1 MRKFHYRAGKNAMAA
16 LFMGALTIFCAM
28 LWWRSG
34 GFFSLA
40 GFLLFGAGAAKGA
53 TDAMSSEPAL
63 AFGDEGLRV
72 RTATGVQQVGW
83 KDVQHIGLEVFT
95 YRYWGIIPIAK
106 HENLVIKIDGGLF
119 GAKRLRL
126 SANAI
131 ELPPGGAV
139 ALVALLQAAHVAAV
153 GVTGVAMKGAGEN
166 GWGAAPARPTPE
178 QQAGFDPDAALARY
192 MARKAEGEPEPMA
205 EASPIAAPAA
215 SAMPARPAFG
225 RKGL

>member
-1 MRKFHYRAGKNAMAA
+1 
-16 LFMGALTIFCAM
+16 
-28 LWWRSG
+28 
-34 GFFSLA
+34 
-40 GFLLFGAGAAKGA
+40 
-53 TDAMSSEPAL
+53 MS
-63 AFGDEGLRV
+63 LRV
-72 RTATGVQQVGW
+72 KWLVQRGNERRQPEAARGVPARV
-83 KDVQHIGLEVFT
+83 LET
-95 YRYWGIIPIAK
+95 T
-106 HENLVIKIDGGLF
+106 NLLNQRRLF

-166 GWGAAPARPTPE
+166 GWGAAPVRPTPE

-205 EASPIAAPAA
+205 EVSPIAAPAA
-215 SAMPARPAFG
+215 SAMQARPAFG